1 MEKSAR
7 WLELVCMSWMRTKVE
22 TGEFL
27 GHSPAGR
34 QMTVV
39 GRLWGLVE
47 LYTEDTVRGSEV
59 KVAPVSIVHQLIT
72 KQRLSQ
78 AVARRSGFEVR
89 YHSPS
94 LLLVDLPIWAVYMG
108 RSEP

>member
-47 LYTEDTVRGSEV
+47 LYTGDTVRGSEV
-59 KVAPVSIVHQLIT
+59 KVVPVSIVRQLIT
-72 KQRLSQ
+72 NSVSHRQYLADLDFRCNITVHG
-78 AVARRSGFEVR
+78 AV
-89 YHSPS
+89 
-94 LLLVDLPIWAVYMG
+94 LLT
-108 RSEP
+108 S